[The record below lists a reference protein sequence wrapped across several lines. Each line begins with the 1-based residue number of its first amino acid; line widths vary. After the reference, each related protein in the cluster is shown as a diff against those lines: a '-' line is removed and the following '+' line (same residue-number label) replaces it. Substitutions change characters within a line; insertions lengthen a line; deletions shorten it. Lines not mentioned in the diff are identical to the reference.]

1 MLTPIEFPINV
12 PDTLVAAIPV
22 RIPVNDI
29 APTMDAAITEL
40 VRVVDA
46 SGVVVTGDL
55 LAYHHRR
62 RTDTFDCEIAI
73 PIASTIEDNGR
84 VRTIILPAARF
95 VRATYTGPYEGL
107 RGAWREFSEAVKKA
121 GIESDEVFWEH
132 YHRANTPDSDPA
144 SFTTVLYR
152 RLLEVSAEP

>member
-62 RTDTFDCEIAI
+62 PTDTFDCEIAI
-73 PIASTIEDNGR
+73 
-84 VRTIILPAARF
+84 
-95 VRATYTGPYEGL
+95 
-107 RGAWREFSEAVKKA
+107 
-121 GIESDEVFWEH
+121 
-132 YHRANTPDSDPA
+132 
-144 SFTTVLYR
+144 
-152 RLLEVSAEP
+152 